1 MEDGAEVSA
10 ESRPGAVLLL
20 LERAVLLESCDSAPG
35 GASGTTI
42 QDKDD
47 VGTKVRGEL
56 GSQANAHHAYSW
68 LSISEQTSFPSQ

>member
-20 LERAVLLESCDSAPG
+20 LESCDSAPA